1 MQFLYPTFLFAL
13 AALAIPIIIH
23 LFHFRRFKRVYF
35 TNVRFLKEVKEETS
49 ARSKLRNLLV
59 LMSRLLAILFLV
71 LAFAQP
77 FIPRDV
83 EVQKGQKNV
92 SVYIDNSFSMS
103 ALSSDVALVE
113 KAKQRAQEVVQ
124 AYREDDRFQ
133 VLTNDFEGR
142 HQRLVGKEEAIELI
156 DEVEISPA
164 VRQLSNV
171 ISRQQRVLD
180 DATNGI
186 PSVYLISDFQ
196 KNTTDLETFQD
207 TSLEV
212 NLVPLQAVRE
222 RNISID
228 SVWFEAP
235 VQMMNQTNA
244 VVIQI
249 RNLSEEDVENIR
261 LSLKYEGQTKPVG
274 TLNIPARSSALDTV
288 NITILRNGWH
298 EAVLNITDYP
308 VQFDDQYYF
317 TFYVSD
323 NIRVLAINENLPNR
337 FVDAAFNGI
346 PYFSVDNRQSQNLDY
361 SQFGDYQMILLN
373 DLSTIS
379 SGLAFELKS
388 FMENGGNVLVFPA
401 KGADI
406 SSYRSFLNNLPANEI
421 LNYEEV
427 ERQVTQVNTEEF
439 VFKNV
444 FENRSSNLKLPNTL
458 GRFKTNKTS
467 SRLEEPLLIFR
478 DGSSFI
484 SKYQIGE
491 GNFYF
496 STTPLN
502 EDVSD
507 LVRNGEVFIPMLYKM
522 AISSAKQNRVAYT
535 IGKDEVI
542 EKRHKSNSSDLVYKI
557 RQKEGGE
564 FIPGQ
569 RVIGSKVFFTINDQ
583 VKEAGFYEWFLNEEE
598 SLGTIAFNYDRE
610 ESDLTYLERSELEA
624 LAGDRMSIIDIN
636 ENAALTARIEER
648 SQGLVLWRLCLIL
661 ALVFLAVEILLLRFW
676 KV

>member
-23 LFHFRRFKRVYF
+23 LFHFRRFKKVYF

-49 ARSKLRNLLV
+49 ARSRLRNILV
-59 LMSRLLAILFLV
+59 LLARLLAILFLV

-77 FIPRDV
+77 FIPQDT

-113 KAKQRAQEVVQ
+113 KAKQRGREIIQ
-124 AYREDDRFQ
+124 AYRAEDRFQ

-142 HQRLVGKEEAIELI
+142 HQRLIGKDEALELI
-156 DEVEISPA
+156 DEIEISPS

-171 ISRQQRVLD
+171 VIRQRRVLD
-180 DATNGI
+180 NAKTGN
-186 PSVYLISDFQ
+186 PTVYLISDFQ
-196 KNTTDLETFQD
+196 KNISDLESYRD
-207 TSLEV
+207 TSVEV

-235 VQMMNQTNA
+235 VQMLNQTNP

-249 RNLSEEDVENIR
+249 RNLSDEDMENIR
-261 LSLKYEGQTKPVG
+261 LSMKYEGQTKPVG
-274 TLNIPARSSALDTV
+274 TLSIPARSSVLDTV

-308 VQFDDQYYF
+308 VQFDDKYF
-317 TFYVSD
+317 FSFFVSD

-337 FVDAAFNGI
+337 YVDAAFKGI
-346 PYFSVDNRQSQNLDY
+346 PYFSVDNRSSQNLNY

-373 DLSTIS
+373 DLSSIS

-388 FMENGGNVLVFPA
+388 FMQNGGNVLVFPPKSA
-401 KGADI
+401 EI
-406 SSYRSFLNNLPANEI
+406 NSYRSFLSSLPANEI
-421 LNYEEV
+421 LSYDESEK
-427 ERQVTQVNTEEF
+427 QVTQVNTEEF
-439 VFKNV
+439 IFKNV
-444 FENRSSNLKLPNTL
+444 FENRSANLKLPTTL
-458 GRFKTNKTS
+458 GSFKTNKIN
-467 SRLEEPLLIFR
+467 SRKEEPLLVFR
-478 DGSSFI
+478 NGDSYI
-484 SKYQIGE
+484 SKYQIGD
-491 GNFYF
+491 GNFYL
-496 STTPLN
+496 SLSPLDEN
-502 EDVSD
+502 IND
-507 LVRNGEVFIPMLYKM
+507 LVRNGEVFIPMIYKM
-522 AISSAKQNRVAYT
+522 AISSAKQNRIAYT

-542 EKRHKSNSSDLVYKI
+542 EKSHKSNTSDLVYKI
-557 RQKEGGE
+557 KKEEEGE

-569 RVIGSKVFFTINDQ
+569 RVIGSKVFMTINDQ
-583 VKEAGFYEWFLNEEE
+583 VKDAGFYEWFLDQTE
-598 SLGTIAFNYDRE
+598 SLGVIAFNFDRE
-610 ESDLTYLERSELEA
+610 ESDLSYLSKGELETM
-624 LAGDRMSIIDIN
+624 AGENMSIIDIN

-648 SQGLVLWRLCLIL
+648 SQGVILWRLCLIL
-661 ALVFLAVEILLLRFW
+661 ALCFLAIEILLLRFW
-676 KV
+676 RV